1 MFQVSIR
8 CLLLVSA
15 AQSCWHRGNIK
26 YGRRI
31 CLHCPRTPSSRGET
45 TFTLAELPPS
55 TETSRFLWG
64 SFRMIDAVSIF
75 NPSLSLKET
84 SSSPF
89 LTFCCC
95 RLLRKTLLF
104 APLPECQIQGGGCF
118 LWIPDVKREWN
129 EVNTCLVMTSMHFSK
144 MFARMGNV
152 VVAHWP
158 CNDAVERVSFNNG
171 CRRFTTAPWKESA
184 IKRTVNEWTC
194 KRERYIYV

>member
-1 MFQVSIR
+1 MITHSLSHSGDSPRFDGGEKKMFQVSIR

-84 SSSPF
+84 SSSPLLNF
-89 LTFCCC
+89 L
-95 RLLRKTLLF
+95 LLPPVEEN
-104 APLPECQIQGGGCF
+104 APLCATTRMPDPGGVLSMNTGCETWMKRSKYLLSNDVNALFENVRANGQRGGGPLAVQRRRRTCF
-118 LWIPDVKREWN
+118 
-129 EVNTCLVMTSMHFSK
+129 F
-144 MFARMGNV
+144 
-152 VVAHWP
+152 
-158 CNDAVERVSFNNG
+158 
-171 CRRFTTAPWKESA
+171 
-184 IKRTVNEWTC
+184 
-194 KRERYIYV
+194 

>member
-104 APLPECQIQGGGCF
+104 APLPECQIQGGGVLSMNTGCETWMKRSKYLLSNDVNALFENVRANGQRGGGPLAVQRRRRTCF
-118 LWIPDVKREWN
+118 
-129 EVNTCLVMTSMHFSK
+129 F
-144 MFARMGNV
+144 
-152 VVAHWP
+152 
-158 CNDAVERVSFNNG
+158 
-171 CRRFTTAPWKESA
+171 
-184 IKRTVNEWTC
+184 
-194 KRERYIYV
+194 